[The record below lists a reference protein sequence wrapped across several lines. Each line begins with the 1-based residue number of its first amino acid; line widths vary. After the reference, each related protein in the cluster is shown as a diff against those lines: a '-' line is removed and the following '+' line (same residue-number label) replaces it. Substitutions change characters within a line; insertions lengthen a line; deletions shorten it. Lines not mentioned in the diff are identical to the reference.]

1 MKKFTLLLGALLFA
15 IASFAAKTTAVV
27 TAGDNASYISGENV
41 LSVTGLSAE
50 EVGFY
55 GTLVLQVYGWD
66 GGGNGAGYAAI
77 LSLEGEEMAF
87 CDEGLMIIKSPEGV
101 LSITGKMLGY
111 PYDYQFDAQINPKQA
126 KTIHVVSDKMQV
138 GLNPSEAADLRLT
151 AKANGYTIEIDLFN
165 GVAKQYGSYS
175 NDELLA
181 SVNFTNVSLA
191 DTVTGLATF
200 SQEGDLA
207 KFEASFI
214 YNMDTLV
221 LTLTGFPY
229 TKPEDIVPADTIEL
243 HFEGA
248 TVQYKMGMNRIEAT
262 SANPK
267 AKLFIGYMGSL
278 ISTVNV
284 ADFSYSS
291 ALTLEGEQITF
302 LRGEMTVNADGDNK
316 VMTAGLL
323 GNNRVWYDIYLTTEA
338 TSTAIYNTPAQ
349 TTANKMIK
357 NGQLIIIKDGI
368 EYNAQGAIL

>member
-1 MKKFTLLLGALLFA
+1 
-15 IASFAAKTTAVV
+15 
-27 TAGDNASYISGENV
+27 
-41 LSVTGLSAE
+41 
-50 EVGFY
+50 
-55 GTLVLQVYGWD
+55 
-66 GGGNGAGYAAI
+66 
-77 LSLEGEEMAF
+77 
-87 CDEGLMIIKSPEGV
+87 
-101 LSITGKMLGY
+101 
-111 PYDYQFDAQINPKQA
+111 
-126 KTIHVVSDKMQV
+126 MQV
-138 GLNPSEAADLRLT
+138 GLHPSEESDLKLT
-151 AKANGYTIEIDLFN
+151 AKASGYTIEIDLFN
-165 GVAKQYGSYS
+165 GVNKQYGTYS
-175 NDELLA
+175 QNEFFA
-181 SVNFTNVSLA
+181 TVNHTNVVLA
-191 DTVTGLATF
+191 DSETGVATF

-302 LRGEMTVNADGDNK
+302 LRGEMTVNADGNNK

-323 GNNRVWYDIYLTTEA
+323 GNNRVWYNIHLTTET
-338 TSTAIYNTPAQ
+338 TSTATDNISMP
-349 TTANKMIK
+349 TTINKIIED
-357 NGQLIIIKDGI
+357 GQLWIVKDGVK
-368 EYNAQGAIL
+368 YNVLGSLITK